1 MTDKPKHQ
9 IYHEFNFYTALAA
22 IVGVFFVEDINM
34 VFIML
39 VSTIANLGAAQGL
52 CNKHNIKDLYK
63 EFYNED

>member
-1 MTDKPKHQ
+1 MTNKPKHK
-9 IYHEFNFYTALAA
+9 IYHEVSFYAAIAA

-39 VSTIANLGAAQGL
+39 VSAIANLGAAQSL